1 MFVGCKLP
9 HGLTVDHLN
18 ETITLNGA
26 NVGYDADTPW
36 ANGAAPDSLLRIN
49 GVGLTEIADP
59 KKQEAFKAWFEVAG
73 KGHGPVKSG
82 LIFIVDKRADAE
94 KETQLLEDEKTGLD
108 GLDPSKDLP
117 AGVSTDPETAKGKKK
132 G

>member
-9 HGLTVDHLN
+9 HGLTVEHNNLA
-18 ETITLNGA
+18 ITLNGA
-26 NVGYDADTPW
+26 NVGYNADAPW
-36 ANGAAPDSLLRIN
+36 ANGAAPDSFERSN
-49 GVGLTEIADP
+49 GVGLTEITDP
-59 KKQEAFKAWFEVAG
+59 KKQEAFKEWFAISG

-94 KETQLLEDEKTGLD
+94 KETQLLEDEATGLD

-117 AGVSTDPETAKGKKK
+117 AGVTTDPESTKGKRK